1 MSSSKSYVSSEWCVA
16 SNGGFRELASS
27 AEFRKR
33 MAGGRG
39 LEPLIQWEDEEK
51 EERVLFVLSYLKMN
65 GFSIVK
71 TFSKAF
77 FTSDDEN
84 VGGEETNSSSLVD
97 SRKYCCC

>member
-16 SNGGFRELASS
+16 SNGGFRKLASS

-39 LEPLIQWEDEEK
+39 LELLTQWEDEEK
-51 EERVLFVLSYLKMN
+51 EERVLFVLSYLKKN
-65 GFSIVK
+65 GFK
-71 TFSKAF
+71 AFSKAF

-84 VGGEETNSSSLVD
+84 VGGETNSSSLVD